1 MWNIAL
7 IGAGAIGKIHARNIA
22 AHPDAQLTYVCD
34 TNAEVGESVAA
45 EYGARAAVS
54 VDDVL
59 DGEVD
64 AVIIGSST
72 ATHGDIA
79 KACIDAGKPFLC
91 EKPLA
96 SDLSAAREIADS
108 ARNSGLIAGMAFNR
122 RLHPHYGGI
131 KKAVAAGEIGRI
143 ESMLITS
150 RTASAPTLNFIKTSG
165 GLFGEKGSHFY
176 DLARW
181 ILGEHPVELF
191 AMGAALVNPRFA
203 DIGEVDTAMITM
215 RFPSGALCQFDF
227 SWRAAYGQDERMEV
241 MGSLGML
248 QTQQSPVG
256 PYVRFTNSGVTQ
268 DGPMPTW
275 YERFKQTYAMELDV
289 FFHALET
296 GQPGELPTLADG
308 VAAQQVA
315 DGARRSVQEGRPV
328 KLAELGEPGNRGLS

>member
-7 IGAGAIGKIHARNIA
+7 IGAGAIGKVHARNID
-22 AHPDAQLTYVCD
+22 AHPNAQLTHICD
-34 TNAEVGESVAA
+34 TRVEVADAMAA
-45 EYGARAAVS
+45 EYGARAVTS
-54 VDDVL
+54 VDDAL
-59 DGEVD
+59 GGEVD
-64 AVIIGSST
+64 AVIIASST

-79 KACIDAGKPFLC
+79 QACIDAGKPFLC

-96 SDLSAAREIADS
+96 SDLSTAKKIADS

-122 RLHPHYGGI
+122 RLHPQYGGI
-131 KKAVAAGEIGRI
+131 KNAVAAGEIGRV

-150 RTASAPTLNFIKTSG
+150 RTAAAPTIEFIKTSG

-181 ILGEHPVELF
+181 ILEEHPVELF

-215 RFPSGALCQFDF
+215 RFPSGALCQLDF
-227 SWRAAYGQDERMEV
+227 SWRAAYGQDERLEV
-241 MGSLGML
+241 TGSLGML

-256 PYVRFTNSGVTQ
+256 PFRRFTNSGLTQ

-275 YERFKQTYAMELDV
+275 YERFEQTYTMELDV
-289 FFHALET
+289 FFNALET
-296 GQPGELPTLADG
+296 GKPGELPTLADG

-315 DGARRSVQEGRPV
+315 DGARRSVQEGRVV
-328 KLAELGEPGNRGLS
+328 KLAELG

>member
-7 IGAGAIGKIHARNIA
+7 IGAGAIGKIHACNIA
-22 AHPDAQLTYVCD
+22 AHQNAQLTHICD
-34 TNAEVGESVAA
+34 TRVEVAESVAA
-45 EYGARAAVS
+45 EHGSEAVAS
-54 VDDVL
+54 VDEAL
-59 DGEVD
+59 GSEVD
-64 AVIIGSST
+64 AVIIASST

-96 SDLSAAREIADS
+96 SDLSTANAIADS

-122 RLHPHYGGI
+122 RLHPQYGGI
-131 KKAVAAGEIGRI
+131 KKAVAAGEIGPV

-150 RTASAPTLNFIKTSG
+150 RTAAAPTVEFIKTSG

-181 ILGEHPVELF
+181 ILDEHPVELF

-215 RFPSGALCQFDF
+215 RFPSGALCQLDF
-227 SWRAAYGQDERMEV
+227 SWRAAYGQDERLEV

-256 PYVRFTNSGVTQ
+256 PFMRFTNSGLTQ

-275 YERFKQTYAMELDV
+275 YERFEQTYAMELDV

-296 GQPGELPTLADG
+296 GKPGELPTLADG

-315 DGARRSVQEGRPV
+315 DGARRSVQEGRVV
-328 KLAELGEPGNRGLS
+328 KLAELG

>member
-7 IGAGAIGKIHARNIA
+7 VGAGAIGRIHASNIA
-22 AHPDAQLTYVCD
+22 GHQNAQLTYVCD
-34 TNAEVGESVAA
+34 TNSEVGESVAA
-45 EYGARAAVS
+45 EYNVRAVVS
-54 VDDVL
+54 VEDVL
-59 DGEVD
+59 GDEVD
-64 AVIIGSST
+64 AVIIASST

-79 KACIDAGKPFLC
+79 TACIDAGKPFLC

-96 SDLSAAREIADS
+96 SDLPAAREIADS

-122 RLHPHYGGI
+122 RFHPQYGGI
-131 KKAVAAGEIGRI
+131 RKAVAAGEIGRV

-150 RTASAPTLNFIKTSG
+150 RTAAAPTVEFIKTSG

-176 DLARW
+176 DLTRW
-181 ILGEHPVELF
+181 ILDEHPLELF

-215 RFPSGALCQFDF
+215 RFPSGALCQLDF
-227 SWRAAYGQDERMEV
+227 SWRAAYGQDERLEV

-256 PYVRFTNSGVTQ
+256 PFMRFTNSGLTQ

-275 YERFKQTYAMELDV
+275 YERFEQTYAMELDV

-296 GQPGELPTLADG
+296 GQTGELPALADG

-315 DGARRSVQEGRPV
+315 DSARRSVQEGRPV
-328 KLAELGEPGNRGLS
+328 KLAELG

>member
-22 AHPDAQLTYVCD
+22 AHPNAQLAYVCD
-34 TNAEVGESVAA
+34 TNAEVGNSVAA
-45 EYGARAAVS
+45 EYGSRAVVS
-54 VDDVL
+54 VDEALVS
-59 DGEVD
+59 EVD

-72 ATHGDIA
+72 ATHGDVA
-79 KACIDAGKPFLC
+79 KACIGAGKPFLC

-96 SDLSAAREIADS
+96 SDLSTAHEIADLV
-108 ARNSGLIAGMAFNR
+108 RRSGLLAGMAFNR
-122 RLHPHYGGI
+122 RFHPQYDGI
-131 KKAVAAGEIGRI
+131 KKAVEAGDIGRV

-150 RTASAPTLNFIKTSG
+150 RTATAPTVEFIKTSG

-181 ILGEHPVELF
+181 IMGDHPVELF

-203 DIGEVDTAMITM
+203 DIGEVDTALITM

-241 MGSLGML
+241 SGSLGML
-248 QTQQSPVG
+248 QTQQSPIG
-256 PYVRFTNSGVTQ
+256 PFQRYTPSGKLQ

-275 YERFKQTYAMELDV
+275 YERFEQTYSKELEV
-289 FFHALET
+289 FIEALES
-296 GQPGELPTLADG
+296 GKPGELPTLEDG

-315 DGARRSVQEGRPV
+315 DAARQSVQQGRPV
-328 KLAELGEPGNRGLS
+328 KFA

>member
-7 IGAGAIGKIHARNIA
+7 IGAGAIGKIHACNIVG
-22 AHPDAQLTYVCD
+22 HPKARLSYVCD
-34 TNAEVGESVAA
+34 TNAAAGESVAA
-45 EYGARAAVS
+45 EYGCRAVAF
-54 VDDVL
+54 VDEAL
-59 DGEVD
+59 GSEVD
-64 AVIIGSST
+64 AIVIASST

-79 KACIDAGKPFLC
+79 RACIDAGKPFLC

-96 SDLSAAREIADS
+96 SDLSTAREMADLV
-108 ARNSGLIAGMAFNR
+108 RNSGLIAGMAFNR
-122 RLHPHYGGI
+122 RLHPQYAGI
-131 KKAVAAGEIGRI
+131 KQAVAAGEIGRV

-150 RTASAPTLNFIKTSG
+150 RTAAAPTLEFIKTSG

-181 ILGEHPVELF
+181 IMGEHPVELF
-191 AMGAALVNPRFA
+191 AMGGALVNPRFA
-203 DIGEVDTAMITM
+203 DIDEVDTAMITM
-215 RFPSGALCQFDF
+215 RFPSGALCLLDF

-256 PYVRFTNSGVTQ
+256 PFLRFTPSGMTQ

-275 YERFKQTYAMELDV
+275 YERFEETYALELDL
-289 FFHALET
+289 FFQALES

-315 DGARRSVQEGRPV
+315 DAARRSVQEGRPV
-328 KLAELGEPGNRGLS
+328 NIAHLG

>member
-7 IGAGAIGKIHARNIA
+7 VGAGAIGKVHARNIGA
-22 AHPDAQLTYVCD
+22 NPKARLTHICD
-34 TNAEVGESVAA
+34 TRVEVAEAEAA
-45 EYGARAAVS
+45 EYGARAVAS
-54 VDDVL
+54 VDEAL
-59 DGEVD
+59 GREVD
-64 AVIIGSST
+64 AVIIASST

-96 SDLSAAREIADS
+96 SDLSTAQEMADLV
-108 ARNSGLIAGMAFNR
+108 RNSGLIAGMAFNR
-122 RLHPHYGGI
+122 RLHPQYAGI
-131 KKAVAAGEIGRI
+131 KKAVAAGEIGRV

-150 RTASAPTLNFIKTSG
+150 RTATPPTPEFIKTSG

-181 ILGEHPVELF
+181 IMGEHPIELF
-191 AMGAALVNPRFA
+191 AMGEALINPRFA
-203 DIGEVDTAMITM
+203 DFGEVDTAMITM
-215 RFPSGALCQFDF
+215 RFPSGALCLLDF

-256 PYVRFTNSGVTQ
+256 PFVRFTPSGMAQ

-275 YERFKQTYAMELDV
+275 YERFEETYALELDL
-289 FFHALET
+289 FFRALDSGT
-296 GQPGELPTLADG
+296 LGVLPTLSDG

-315 DGARRSVQEGRPV
+315 DAARRSVEGREPV
-328 KLAELGEPGNRGLS
+328 QITHLD